1 MPPENGQSQWSGA
14 WRISVGDEGSVGDG
28 GLVQIPRQGQ
38 MLLRQRVRPET
49 AYAGGAGIGAKAGF
63 RNGGTA

>member
-1 MPPENGQSQWSGA
+1 MRVLSEMAGQ
-14 WRISVGDEGSVGDG
+14 
-28 GLVQIPRQGQ
+28 VQMPRQGQ
-38 MLLRQRVRPET
+38 MLLLQRLRPET

>member
-1 MPPENGQSQWSGA
+1 MA
-14 WRISVGDEGSVGDG
+14 
-28 GLVQIPRQGQ
+28 GLVRMPRQGQ
-38 MLLRQRVRPET
+38 ILLLRRVRPET